1 MRGSVGVGVEG
12 SSKAMNLGSR
22 WRTAHAFGARFA
34 HLRGAAA
41 AEATAR
47 AASARPA
54 GRDS

>member
-12 SSKAMNLGSR
+12 SSKAMNLGCR

-34 HLRGAAA
+34 RSRRAAA
-41 AEATAR
+41 AEAAAH